1 MFAIFREIISNVILE
16 RFWPHV
22 RVNWALSTETLDIPA
37 GNRPYIFWT
46 VARLYIPR
54 SYIWSTYTGNSIIQG
69 TECLFRFFVPFF
81 SFSWSKSSWLSFFF
95 SFLVCNPADCQ
106 MLFVVLIDS
115 ISRLPATIARP
126 GGIHANFG
134 GSQHWKTKTR
144 VNKSSH
150 GDSKYVLFIK
160 VFVFSWQWCKIIV
173 GKKSAQCITNLS
185 CQTTN
190 LIAWSSHNYP
200 TTSLTTAWQLF
211 CPLH

>member
-1 MFAIFREIISNVILE
+1 ME
-16 RFWPHV
+16 
-22 RVNWALSTETLDIPA
+22 
-37 GNRPYIFWT
+37 YIHRKFH
-46 VARLYIPR
+46 
-54 SYIWSTYTGNSIIQG
+54 YTGNWV
-69 TECLFRFFVPFF
+69 LFPFF
-81 SFSWSKSSWLSFFF
+81 RPLFFIFLIQVVMTKLFF

-126 GGIHANFG
+126 GGKRANFE

-160 VFVFSWQWCKIIV
+160 IFVFSWQWCKIIV

-190 LIAWSSHNYP
+190 LIAWSSHNYL